1 VTPVGRGFRV
11 RVYTV
16 VRAIPEGRVAGYGD
30 VAALAGAAGAARQ
43 VGYAMAALRD
53 DPAAPVPWH
62 RVIRSTGA
70 IAWGGEP
77 GRPLLQRALLEA
89 EGVAFAGDRV
99 DMARHRWR
107 PDRQD
112 LEALLDALEAAP

>member
-1 VTPVGRGFRV
+1 MSPLGRGFRT
-11 RVYTV
+11 RVYAV

-53 DPAAPVPWH
+53 ESVPWH
-62 RVIRSTGA
+62 RVVRSTGA
-70 IAWGGEP
+70 IACQGAP
-77 GRPLLQRALLEA
+77 GRPVLQRARLQG
-89 EGVAFAGDRV
+89 EGVIFVGDRV

-107 PDRQD
+107 PDREG
-112 LEALLDALEAAP
+112 LEALLEAIEDGT